1 MAELVILDTPE
12 DLPQLAADR
21 VARSLRAAVLARG
34 RASLALAGGTTP
46 KAIYEALALRDE
58 LPWAALDFFFGDE
71 RCVPP
76 DHEDS
81 NFRMA
86 HEALLQPRALAAAQ
100 IFRMEGERDD
110 RDAAALAYDALLP
123 ERLDLLLLGMG
134 PDGHTA
140 SLFPGDP
147 ALREPAR
154 RVLPVFGPKP
164 PPWRLTLTPPA
175 IRAAREVFVFAFGA
189 SKAPKVRE
197 ALEGPDDP
205 ASTPIQLARDGVW
218 FLDRAAASLLSAR

>member
-1 MAELVILDTPE
+1 
-12 DLPQLAADR
+12 
-21 VARSLRAAVLARG
+21 
-34 RASLALAGGTTP
+34 
-46 KAIYEALALRDE
+46 
-58 LPWAALDFFFGDE
+58 
-71 RCVPP
+71 
-76 DHEDS
+76 
-81 NFRMA
+81 
-86 HEALLQPRALAAAQ
+86 
-100 IFRMEGERDD
+100 MEGERDD